1 MKKEIKLLS
10 WNVNGLRA
18 ATKKGSFSYA
28 LSGKYDIVCLQETK
42 ISSLE
47 QIDERTI
54 SPDGYRSV
62 WDLSTEKKGYS
73 GVVTYARIEIT
84 KDKTDFGN
92 NILARE
98 GRMIETDF
106 GDFVLLN
113 IYFPNGGAS
122 AERLRYKLEFY
133 KHFLAYIKKLKQAG
147 KKVIFCGDLNTA
159 HRAIDL
165 ARPKEN
171 ENHSGF
177 MPVEREWLDKLAE
190 AGFIDTFRLLHPE
203 QVQYS
208 WWDQKTYARE
218 RNVGWRIDYFWVS
231 ENLKTQIKEAVIL
244 DGVEGSDHAPIG
256 LSLEV

>member
-1 MKKEIKLLS
+1 MPRTIKILS

-42 ISSLE
+42 ISGLE

-54 SPDGYRSV
+54 SPDGYQSI

-73 GVVTYARIEIT
+73 GVVTYSKVKWQ
-84 KDKTDFGN
+84 KDRTDFGN
-92 NILARE
+92 NILSRE

-122 AERLRYKLEFY
+122 PERLKYKLEFY
-133 KHFLAYIKKLKQAG
+133 RQFLNYLRKLRTAKR
-147 KKVIFCGDLNTA
+147 KVIFGGDLNTA
-159 HRAIDL
+159 HREIDL

-171 ENHSGF
+171 EKKSGF
-177 MPVEREWLDKLAE
+177 MPIERDYLDQLADL
-190 AGFIDTFRLLHPE
+190 GFIDTYRKLHPE
-203 QVQYS
+203 DKQYS

-231 ENLKTQIKEAVIL
+231 EDLWPKVEKAFIL
-244 DGVEGSDHAPIG
+244 DTVEGSDHAPIG
-256 LSLEV
+256 LELAL

>member
-1 MKKEIKLLS
+1 MARIKLLS

-18 ATKKGSFSYA
+18 AKKKGSLAYA
-28 LSGKYDIVCLQETK
+28 LESGYDIVCLQETK
-42 ISSLE
+42 ISGLE
-47 QIDERTI
+47 QIDEQMI
-54 SPDGYRSV
+54 NPDGYQSV

-73 GVVTYARIEIT
+73 GVVTYSRIKIK

-92 NILARE
+92 NLLSRE
-98 GRMIETDF
+98 GRVIETDF

-133 KHFLAYIKKLKQAG
+133 KQFLTYLKKLKAAG
-147 KKVIFCGDLNTA
+147 RKVVFCGDLNTA
-159 HRAIDL
+159 HQEIDL

-171 ENHSGF
+171 EKHSGF
-177 MPVEREWLDKLAE
+177 MPVEREWLDKIEE
-190 AGFIDTFRLLHPE
+190 AGFIDTFRLLNPE
-203 QVQYS
+203 SKQYS

-231 ENLKTQIKEAVIL
+231 ENLRPRVKEAFIL
-244 DGVEGSDHAPIG
+244 DSVEGSDHAPVG
-256 LSLEV
+256 LVLEL